1 VFVVGTPLAVRF
13 PSQPDADDFA
23 RLSSVLGLWRGREAQ
38 LASIDLS
45 LPGEAVL
52 KLRRGRASVRRGS
65 RTAI

>member
-13 PSQPDADDFA
+13 SSQAGADDFA
-23 RLSSVLGLWRGREAQ
+23 RLTAVLGLWRGREAQ

-52 KLRRGRASVRRGS
+52 KLRRAGARRSG